1 MLLSFETYW
10 KHPNLESIFLLFY
23 DNWTQHTLT
32 HAYTQKTHTHTDRQT
47 AVVWKKVNGKK
58 LLVSKQQ
65 QQKHSVEQQQV

>member
-23 DNWTQHTLT
+23 DNLTQHTLT
-32 HAYTQKTHTHTDRQT
+32 HAYTQTHTHTDRQT

>member
-10 KHPNLESIFLLFY
+10 KHPNLESIFYYFMTIELK
-23 DNWTQHTLT
+23 THSLT
-32 HAYTQKTHTHTDRQT
+32 RTHKKHTHTDRQT

-65 QQKHSVEQQQV
+65 QQKHSVEQQQI